1 MKTLCVLIA
10 YLAISSAFSQNE
22 PTEKPIKYIFKMSPQ
37 HLAVNVLKV
46 GGEVVN
52 TSGTGSFQL
61 MLQAISNNKNE
72 SYWTNNGM
80 PYNGFGTELMFKK
93 YLFPLQKITTRK
105 GRQFSQGIYFGGF
118 LQGGLYSGDFAGTE
132 HTWNWDNTTQ
142 TYVRTDYDY
151 DFSTKAKNAAAGFV
165 IGLHRVYWKVL
176 SLDAFMGAGYQAGH
190 QKITGNPS
198 EWANELY
205 NFTDPYYYGILPKF
219 GFNLGLVL

>member
-1 MKTLCVLIA
+1 MKILTTLMACVTYA
-10 YLAISSAFSQNE
+10 TAFGQ
-22 PTEKPIKYIFKMSPQ
+22 TETSEKQIKYIFKMSPQ
-37 HLAVNVLKV
+37 HLVVNMLKV

-52 TSGTGSFQL
+52 RSGTGSFQL

-72 SYWTNNGM
+72 NYWTNSGM
-80 PYNGFGTELMFKK
+80 PYNGFGAELMFKK
-93 YLFPLQKITTRK
+93 YLFPLQTITTRK
-105 GRQFSQGIYFGGF
+105 GRQFSQGIYFAGF

-132 HTWNWDNTTQ
+132 HTWDWDDVTQ
-142 TYVRTDYDY
+142 TYIRSDYDY
-151 DFSTKAKNAAAGFV
+151 DFSTKAQNVAAGFT

-198 EWANELY
+198 EYANELY

-219 GFNLGLVL
+219 GLNLGLAL